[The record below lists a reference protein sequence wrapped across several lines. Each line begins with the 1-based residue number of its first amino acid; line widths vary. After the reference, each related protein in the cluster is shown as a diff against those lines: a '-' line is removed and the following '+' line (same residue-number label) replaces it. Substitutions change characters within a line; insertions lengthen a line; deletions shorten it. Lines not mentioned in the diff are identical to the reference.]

1 MGKYSSKKKKAID
14 FSKVTIYDKLPGF
27 KIDNGKVDP
36 GVNTPITC
44 KVKNSQKGTKLK
56 NK

>member
-36 GVNTPITC
+36 GVNSPITC